1 MNFLNKFK
9 KINVFLFCILFSI
22 FIFIYFP
29 IIQESVLLNQLDFQ
43 WSPSKLV
50 SEGINH
56 YEYMLDGN
64 IERIIGSQYGE
75 YLHAFYILLYP
86 FTLLTWENA
95 KIAWFIFNFFIAVLI
110 PLLICKKFNLQT
122 SETIL
127 IIFFF
132 LASNVTKAHMV
143 IGQQSI
149 FILFFFCLPFI
160 SNSKIISILSGISY
174 LKYSIGY
181 VLFLNLIINRKI
193 RYILLSSIIPI
204 LGWLIYSFITHS
216 NLFDTALQ
224 PFQLAMQ
231 NHLTS
236 EKGIEMMPKNVFLFS
251 FFEFFEFKHKSL
263 IAVIISLIVNTY
275 FIFKIRNL
283 DDELQKLSCLLLS
296 TLIFFPHYP
305 HNFVLILPLFIYSI
319 KTFNKLSSK
328 ISFFASLYFLSFF
341 RAVEIYVPMI
351 LSNMFLKTEFLI
363 QYLNMIFLFIIL
375 IMNIYENN
383 IFNNKVKKQ

>member
-1 MNFLNKFK
+1 
-9 KINVFLFCILFSI
+9 
-22 FIFIYFP
+22 
-29 IIQESVLLNQLDFQ
+29 
-43 WSPSKLV
+43 
-50 SEGINH
+50 
-56 YEYMLDGN
+56 MLDGN

-110 PLLICKKFNLQT
+110 PLLICKKFKLQT

-160 SNSKIISILSGISY
+160 SNSKVISILSGIAY

-181 VLFLNLIINRKI
+181 VLFLNLIINKKI
-193 RYILLSSIIPI
+193 RYILFSSIIPI
-204 LGWLIYSFITHS
+204 LGWLIYSFITDS
-216 NLFDTALQ
+216 NLSDTALQ
-224 PFQLAMQ
+224 PFQLAIK
-231 NHLTS
+231 NHLTL
-236 EKGIEMMPKNVFLFS
+236 EGTEIMPKNVFLFS

-263 IAVIISLIVNTY
+263 IAIIISITINSY

-283 DDELQKLSCLLLS
+283 NDELQKLSCLLLS

-305 HNFVLILPLFIYSI
+305 HNFVLILPLLIYSI

-341 RAVEIYVPMI
+341 RAVEIYIPMI
-351 LSNMFLKTEFLI
+351 LNNMFLKTEFLI
-363 QYLNMIFLFIIL
+363 QYLNTIFLFLIL

-383 IFNNKVKKQ
+383 IFNNKVKN